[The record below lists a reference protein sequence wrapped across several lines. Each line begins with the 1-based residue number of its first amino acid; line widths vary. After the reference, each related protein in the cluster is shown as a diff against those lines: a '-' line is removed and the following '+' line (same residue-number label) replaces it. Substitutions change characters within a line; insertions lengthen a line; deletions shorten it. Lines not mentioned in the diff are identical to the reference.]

1 MIFQPEIIY
10 RNKLIIPLQAERLLQ
25 RDVRIYA
32 VTCCSVTY
40 YTISKLLVNCS
51 YDAFRCATSFGCTK
65 HTREGKK

>member
-40 YTISKLLVNCS
+40 YTISKLFL
-51 YDAFRCATSFGCTK
+51 
-65 HTREGKK
+65 